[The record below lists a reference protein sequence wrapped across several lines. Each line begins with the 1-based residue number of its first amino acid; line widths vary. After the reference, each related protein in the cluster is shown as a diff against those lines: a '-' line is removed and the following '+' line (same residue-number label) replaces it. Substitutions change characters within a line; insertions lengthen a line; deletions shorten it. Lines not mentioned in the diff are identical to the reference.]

1 MLLNHPCVIFLNI
14 LLLKPIFHGKIFLQ
28 EMAEVRTCPS
38 PLLNSY
44 RLNLLKKNEAGIEQN
59 VTESGKCFS

>member
-28 EMAEVRTCPS
+28 EMAEGTHMPKS
-38 PLLNSY
+38 
-44 RLNLLKKNEAGIEQN
+44 AA
-59 VTESGKCFS
+59 